1 MESAD
6 NKILRKFKR
15 GGGHSGKRLFLS
27 EKERE
32 RMGRACTLLPSFDR
46 FVDSRGRVAR
56 MDGWTVLRKTQVG
69 LSIRATRR
77 PSRLVGLK
85 IELKN

>member
-32 RMGRACTLLPSFDR
+32 REWGGLALFFLLSI
-46 FVDSRGRVAR
+46 GLLTVAVEWHGW
-56 MDGWTVLRKTQVG
+56 MDGRSYVRHKSVCPSVPQDDRVVLW
-69 LSIRATRR
+69 A
-77 PSRLVGLK
+77 
-85 IELKN
+85 